1 MRISSNTFFESGL
14 TGMLNQQ
21 AAMMKTQQEL
31 SSGLAVQTPSDN
43 PVAAVQALDTQ
54 QELSMNTQ
62 YTTNRGTA
70 EDQLSQ
76 LDTNLSSVTT
86 LLQNASTIAV
96 AANNASLSNADR
108 ASYATQLSSQLQQL
122 LGLANATNDNGQYL
136 FSGYQGNTQP
146 FTQTATGASYAGD
159 DGQRM
164 VQISPSIQIP
174 VSVSGADV
182 FERVRNGNGT
192 FTTSATGT
200 NTGSGVITPGSVVN
214 PALVTGDT
222 YQINFTVAGA
232 ATTYDVV
239 DTTTGTTVQTAQPYT
254 SGNGISFDGM
264 QMQISGTPANGDQ
277 FTVAPSTNQ
286 SIFTTFTNLINALN
300 SPAST
305 PTAITGLQNQVTAG
319 IQNLS
324 QALNN
329 VLAVNS
335 AVGARQNE
343 CTSLDTV
350 GANLDT
356 QYQTQLSNLTSV
368 NYAQAASQLNEQQ
381 LSLEAAQKSFA
392 QVDGLSLFNYITTSA
407 G

>member
-1 MRISSNTFFESGL
+1 MRISTSTFFEAGL
-14 TGMLNQQ
+14 TGILNQQ
-21 AAMMKTQQEL
+21 SAMLKTQQQL

-54 QELSMNTQ
+54 QEMSMNTQ

-76 LDTNLSSVTT
+76 LDTNLSNVST
-86 LLQNASTIAV
+86 LLQSASSIAV
-96 AANNASLSNADR
+96 AANNSSLSNADR

-136 FSGYQGNTQP
+136 FSGYKGNTQP
-146 FTQTATGASYAGD
+146 FTQTATGATYAGD

-164 VQISPSIQIP
+164 VQVSPSIQIP

-192 FTTSATGT
+192 FTTSPAGA
-200 NTGSGVITPGSVVN
+200 NTGSGVITPGSVIN

-222 YQINFTVAGA
+222 YQINFTVAAGV
-232 ATTYDVV
+232 TTYDVV
-239 DTTTGTTVQTAQPYT
+239 DTTTATTVQSAQPYT
-254 SGNGISFDGM
+254 SGNQISFDGM
-264 QMQISGTPANGDQ
+264 QMQINGSPANGDQ

-300 SPAST
+300 TPATTPASST
-305 PTAITGLQNQVTAG
+305 SIQNQVTAG

-343 CTSLDTV
+343 STSLDTV
-350 GANLDT
+350 GASLDT
-356 QYQTQLSNLTSV
+356 QYQTRLSNLTSV
-368 NYAQAASQLNEQQ
+368 NYAAAASQLNQQQ

-392 QVDGLSLFNYITTSA
+392 QVDGLSLFNYIT

>member
-1 MRISSNTFFESGL
+1 MRISTSTYFEAGL

-21 AAMMKTQQEL
+21 SAMLKTQQQL

-54 QELSMNTQ
+54 QEMSMNTQ

-76 LDTNLSSVTT
+76 LDTNLSNVTT
-86 LLQNASTIAV
+86 LLQSANSIAV

-136 FSGYQGNTQP
+136 FSGYRGNTQP
-146 FTQTATGASYAGD
+146 FTQTSTGASYAGD
-159 DGQRM
+159 DGQRL
-164 VQISPSIQIP
+164 VQVSPSIQIP

-192 FTTSATGT
+192 FTTSAGAT
-200 NTGSGVITPGSVVN
+200 NGGSGIITPGTVIN

-222 YQINFTVAGA
+222 YQIDFTVAGA
-232 ATTYDVV
+232 ATTYNVV

-254 SGNGISFDGM
+254 SGNQISFDGM
-264 QMQISGTPANGDQ
+264 QMQINGAPANGDQ

-305 PTAITGLQNQVTAG
+305 PTATTSIQNQVTAG
-319 IQNLS
+319 IQNLG

-329 VLAVNS
+329 VLAVNA

-350 GANLDT
+350 GSGLDT
-356 QYQTQLSNLTSV
+356 QYQSRLSNLTSV
-368 NYAQAASQLNEQQ
+368 NYATAASQLNEQQ

-392 QVDGLSLFNYITTSA
+392 QVDGLSLFNYIN

>member
-1 MRISSNTFFESGL
+1 MRISTNTFFEAGL
-14 TGMLNQQ
+14 TGILNQQ
-21 AAMMKTQQEL
+21 SAMLKTQQQL

-54 QELSMNTQ
+54 QEMSMNTQ

-76 LDTNLSSVTT
+76 LDTNLSNVTT
-86 LLQNASTIAV
+86 LLQSASSIAV
-96 AANNASLSNADR
+96 AANNSSLSNADR

-146 FTQTATGASYAGD
+146 FTQTATGATYAGD

-164 VQISPSIQIP
+164 VQVSPSIQIP
-174 VSVSGADV
+174 VSVSGSDV

-192 FTTSATGT
+192 FTTSPAGA
-200 NTGSGVITPGSVVN
+200 NAGSGVITPGSVIN

-222 YQINFTVAGA
+222 YQINFTVAAGV
-232 ATTYDVV
+232 TTYDVV
-239 DTTTGTTVQTAQPYT
+239 DTTTATTVQTAQPYT
-254 SGNGISFDGM
+254 SGNQISFNGM
-264 QMQISGTPANGDQ
+264 QMQITGAPANGDQ

-300 SPAST
+300 TPATTAASST
-305 PTAITGLQNQVTAG
+305 SIQNQVTAG

-335 AVGARQNE
+335 AVGAHQNE
-343 CTSLDTV
+343 STSLDTV
-350 GANLDT
+350 GASLDT
-356 QYQTQLSNLTSV
+356 QYQTRLSNLTSV
-368 NYAQAASQLNEQQ
+368 NYAAAASQLNEQQ

-392 QVDGLSLFNYITTSA
+392 QVDGLSLFNYITN
-407 G
+407 

>member
-1 MRISSNTFFESGL
+1 MRISTSTFFESGL
-14 TGMLNQQ
+14 TGILNQQ
-21 AAMMKTQQEL
+21 SAMLKTQQQL

-54 QELSMNTQ
+54 QEMSMNSQ

-76 LDTNLSSVTT
+76 LDTNLSNVTT
-86 LLQNASTIAV
+86 LLQSASSIAV

-136 FSGYQGNTQP
+136 FSGYRGNTQP
-146 FTQTATGASYAGD
+146 FTQTSTGASYAGD
-159 DGQRM
+159 DGQRV
-164 VQISPSIQIP
+164 VQVSPSIQIP

-192 FTTSATGT
+192 FTTSAAGA
-200 NTGSGVITPGSVVN
+200 NAGSGVITPGSVIN

-222 YQINFTVAGA
+222 YQINFTVAGST
-232 ATTYDVV
+232 TTYDVV
-239 DTTTGTTVQTAQPYT
+239 DTTTSTTVQSAQPYT
-254 SGNGISFDGM
+254 SGNQISFDGM
-264 QMQISGTPANGDQ
+264 QMQISGSPANGDQ

-300 SPAST
+300 TPATTAGST
-305 PTAITGLQNQVTAG
+305 TSIQNQVTAG

-329 VLAVNS
+329 VLAANS
-335 AVGARQNE
+335 AVGADQNE

-350 GANLDT
+350 GSSLDT
-356 QYQTQLSNLTSV
+356 EYQTRLSNLTSV
-368 NYAQAASQLNEQQ
+368 NYAAAASQLNEQQ

-392 QVDGLSLFNYITTSA
+392 QVDGLSLFNYIQN
-407 G
+407 